1 MGDTPS
7 GMDMNY
13 LYLEQGA
20 AEAVAKHF
28 EELSKEL
35 NAVRDEFKTFQV
47 NMGMGNC
54 SEGNDWNGKVSAAME
69 AVHNALGTYLDE
81 VDSSAVKA
89 RAAQTEYYDMEKRNK
104 DAMVKLNP
112 QAFTDVSGNNV
123 FPPIKPT

>member
-13 LYLEQGA
+13 LYLEEGA

-35 NAVRDEFKTFQV
+35 STVRDEFKTFQV

-54 SEGNDWNGKVSAAME
+54 SEGNDWNGKVSAAIE
-69 AVHNALGTYLDE
+69 AVHNALGAYVDE

-89 RAAQTEYYDMEKRNK
+89 RSAQTEYYDMEKRNK

-112 QAFTDVSGNNV
+112 QAFADISGNDV
-123 FPPIKPT
+123 FPPIKPR